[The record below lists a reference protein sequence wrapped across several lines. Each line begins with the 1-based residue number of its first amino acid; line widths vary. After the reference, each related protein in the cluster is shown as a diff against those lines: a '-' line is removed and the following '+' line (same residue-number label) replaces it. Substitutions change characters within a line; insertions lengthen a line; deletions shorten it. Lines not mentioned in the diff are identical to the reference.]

1 MRSAAAGLILAAVTA
16 SASPD
21 VPTASASQSEAQ
33 TVSEVAAVS
42 GATFNLSE
50 VRAMH
55 FREDTGIEGVSRL
68 EASTTIGPD
77 DFVFAVEETDRNES
91 YIRMLASLAEGLRV
105 AFPDRRT
112 HIRQIPSRGFIDVVR
127 AEKIPFVFATAGTM
141 VALVN
146 ESGAVPLAARERL
159 NTHAE
164 ESSQSAA
171 GGLLVVDAKRRDLGS
186 LESLEGARIAVE
198 SSVAFGPWQWL
209 AGRLL
214 ADHHDPRKFFS
225 EAVWR
230 PHDVPEVLNAVLSG
244 RADAG
249 LISVCT
255 FEALAAEG
263 MIDPKA
269 FRPAAV
275 LKRTPGACLSSTPLY
290 PDWTLGYMAWADGN
304 QVRRVAAVAFSLPEN
319 DGWRWGLRVDL
330 SSVRSLMEALHFGP
344 YSYLDEQAV
353 AGFMKSHAEWFAA
366 LVAVFLFVL
375 FHALRSRYL
384 VRVKTQA
391 LRTALEEKERMEN
404 EARVSREQ
412 LSAIERAGMLSQMS
426 SMFAHELKQPLSS
439 LSNYVGG
446 LKLWNAHRQT
456 NDADRALAD
465 DALSAMAEEAN
476 RITAIVNRVR
486 GYAKA
491 STEPL
496 KPTDWTAVV
505 RRAELIVER
514 HDARRVPIYTAPGQ
528 YLAAD
533 PEDDRPAWVLGDAL
547 ELELLVLNFIRNAA
561 HAAQKNPKG
570 FVSVSLAREGDNY
583 VLHVTDNGP
592 KLSPEGFA
600 RLTGYGDSV
609 KQEGMGI
616 GLSICRGIAD
626 RHGGQLKFYQLPTEG
641 VCAEAVIEAAEPPEG
656 THETDKGSSQSS
668 SAAAEKGKGG
678 VQ

>member
-1 MRSAAAGLILAAVTA
+1 
-16 SASPD
+16 
-21 VPTASASQSEAQ
+21 
-33 TVSEVAAVS
+33 
-42 GATFNLSE
+42 
-50 VRAMH
+50 
-55 FREDTGIEGVSRL
+55 
-68 EASTTIGPD
+68 
-77 DFVFAVEETDRNES
+77 
-91 YIRMLASLAEGLRV
+91 
-105 AFPDRRT
+105 
-112 HIRQIPSRGFIDVVR
+112 
-127 AEKIPFVFATAGTM
+127 
-141 VALVN
+141 
-146 ESGAVPLAARERL
+146 
-159 NTHAE
+159 
-164 ESSQSAA
+164 
-171 GGLLVVDAKRRDLGS
+171 
-186 LESLEGARIAVE
+186 
-198 SSVAFGPWQWL
+198 
-209 AGRLL
+209 
-214 ADHHDPRKFFS
+214 
-225 EAVWR
+225 
-230 PHDVPEVLNAVLSG
+230 
-244 RADAG
+244 
-249 LISVCT
+249 
-255 FEALAAEG
+255 
-263 MIDPKA
+263 
-269 FRPAAV
+269 
-275 LKRTPGACLSSTPLY
+275 
-290 PDWTLGYMAWADGN
+290 
-304 QVRRVAAVAFSLPEN
+304 
-319 DGWRWGLRVDL
+319 
-330 SSVRSLMEALHFGP
+330 MEALHFGP
-344 YSYLDEQAV
+344 YSYLDEQTV

-641 VCAEAVIEAAEPPEG
+641 ICAEAVIEAAEPPEG

>member
-55 FREDTGIEGVSRL
+55 FREDTGVEGVSRL

-159 NTHAE
+159 NSHAE

-198 SSVAFGPWQWL
+198 SSVSFGPWQWL

-263 MIDPKA
+263 I
-269 FRPAAV
+269 RSQS
-275 LKRTPGACLSSTPLY
+275 LSSGSSTK
-290 PDWTLGYMAWADGN
+290 TNAG
-304 QVRRVAAVAFSLPEN
+304 RVFIE
-319 DGWRWGLRVDL
+319 
-330 SSVRSLMEALHFGP
+330 H
-344 YSYLDEQAV
+344 
-353 AGFMKSHAEWFAA
+353 
-366 LVAVFLFVL
+366 
-375 FHALRSRYL
+375 
-384 VRVKTQA
+384 
-391 LRTALEEKERMEN
+391 TALPRLD
-404 EARVSREQ
+404 AW
-412 LSAIERAGMLSQMS
+412 IHG
-426 SMFAHELKQPLSS
+426 
-439 LSNYVGG
+439 VGG
-446 LKLWNAHRQT
+446 
-456 NDADRALAD
+456 
-465 DALSAMAEEAN
+465 
-476 RITAIVNRVR
+476 R
-486 GYAKA
+486 G
-491 STEPL
+491 SGSPSGCRCL
-496 KPTDWTAVV
+496 
-505 RRAELIVER
+505 
-514 HDARRVPIYTAPGQ
+514 Q
-528 YLAAD
+528 
-533 PEDDRPAWVLGDAL
+533 
-547 ELELLVLNFIRNAA
+547 
-561 HAAQKNPKG
+561 
-570 FVSVSLAREGDNY
+570 LARERRLALGAARGS
-583 VLHVTDNGP
+583 VERTQLNGSAP
-592 KLSPEGFA
+592 FRAL
-600 RLTGYGDSV
+600 
-609 KQEGMGI
+609 
-616 GLSICRGIAD
+616 
-626 RHGGQLKFYQLPTEG
+626 QLFG
-641 VCAEAVIEAAEPPEG
+641 
-656 THETDKGSSQSS
+656 
-668 SAAAEKGKGG
+668 
-678 VQ
+678 

>member
-21 VPTASASQSEAQ
+21 VPTASANQSEAQ
-33 TVSEVAAVS
+33 TASEVAAVS

-263 MIDPKA
+263 DD
-269 FRPAAV
+269 RSQS
-275 LKRTPGACLSSTPLY
+275 LSSGSSPRTNA
-290 PDWTLGYMAWADGN
+290 G
-304 QVRRVAAVAFSLPEN
+304 RVFIE
-319 DGWRWGLRVDL
+319 
-330 SSVRSLMEALHFGP
+330 H
-344 YSYLDEQAV
+344 
-353 AGFMKSHAEWFAA
+353 AA
-366 LVAVFLFVL
+366 LPRLD
-375 FHALRSRYL
+375 
-384 VRVKTQA
+384 
-391 LRTALEEKERMEN
+391 
-404 EARVSREQ
+404 AR
-412 LSAIERAGMLSQMS
+412 LYG
-426 SMFAHELKQPLSS
+426 
-439 LSNYVGG
+439 VGG
-446 LKLWNAHRQT
+446 RE
-456 NDADRALAD
+456 
-465 DALSAMAEEAN
+465 SGSPSGC
-476 RITAIVNRVR
+476 R
-486 GYAKA
+486 G
-491 STEPL
+491 L
-496 KPTDWTAVV
+496 
-505 RRAELIVER
+505 
-514 HDARRVPIYTAPGQ
+514 Q
-528 YLAAD
+528 
-533 PEDDRPAWVLGDAL
+533 
-547 ELELLVLNFIRNAA
+547 
-561 HAAQKNPKG
+561 
-570 FVSVSLAREGDNY
+570 LARERRLALGAARGS
-583 VLHVTDNGP
+583 VERTQPNGSAP
-592 KLSPEGFA
+592 FRAL
-600 RLTGYGDSV
+600 
-609 KQEGMGI
+609 
-616 GLSICRGIAD
+616 
-626 RHGGQLKFYQLPTEG
+626 QLFG
-641 VCAEAVIEAAEPPEG
+641 
-656 THETDKGSSQSS
+656 
-668 SAAAEKGKGG
+668 
-678 VQ
+678 

>member
-304 QVRRVAAVAFSLPEN
+304 QVRRVAPLPSACP
-319 DGWRWGLRVDL
+319 RTT
-330 SSVRSLMEALHFGP
+330 
-344 YSYLDEQAV
+344 
-353 AGFMKSHAEWFAA
+353 AG
-366 LVAVFLFVL
+366 
-375 FHALRSRYL
+375 
-384 VRVKTQA
+384 
-391 LRTALEEKERMEN
+391 
-404 EARVSREQ
+404 
-412 LSAIERAGMLSQMS
+412 AG
-426 SMFAHELKQPLSS
+426 
-439 LSNYVGG
+439 GC
-446 LKLWNAHRQT
+446 
-456 NDADRALAD
+456 
-465 DALSAMAEEAN
+465 
-476 RITAIVNRVR
+476 
-486 GYAKA
+486 
-491 STEPL
+491 
-496 KPTDWTAVV
+496 
-505 RRAELIVER
+505 
-514 HDARRVPIYTAPGQ
+514 
-528 YLAAD
+528 
-533 PEDDRPAWVLGDAL
+533 AW
-547 ELELLVLNFIRNAA
+547 
-561 HAAQKNPKG
+561 
-570 FVSVSLAREGDNY
+570 
-583 VLHVTDNGP
+583 
-592 KLSPEGFA
+592 
-600 RLTGYGDSV
+600 
-609 KQEGMGI
+609 
-616 GLSICRGIAD
+616 ICRA
-626 RHGGQLKFYQLPTEG
+626 Y
-641 VCAEAVIEAAEPPEG
+641 AA
-656 THETDKGSSQSS
+656 
-668 SAAAEKGKGG
+668 
-678 VQ
+678 